1 VFTFVYTKIKQRIC
15 FTESVGSLLLLPEHL
30 NQYNLSYSYWN
41 KKHKPALLPVLTH
54 MHLKIEGEERERER
68 ETYIW
73 KARFIW
79 FLPKDYSLDPISCRF
94 SHCRKPRSC
103 KVKLVSEAL
112 HKITELN
119 SYISTTSK
127 MKQIKNCAKEKTF
140 LQQYDISQLQALSN
154 TLLQQST

>member
-1 VFTFVYTKIKQRIC
+1 MFTFVYTKIKQRIC
-15 FTESVGSLLLLPEHL
+15 FTESVGSLLFLPEHL
-30 NQYNLSYSYWN
+30 NQYNLSHSYWN
-41 KKHKPALLPVLTH
+41 KKTQACTPGCAHTH
-54 MHLKIEGEERERER
+54 APEDRGRRERER

-140 LQQYDISQLQALSN
+140 LQQYDISQLQSLSN